1 MRQRGRGSGYEFP
14 ELLLARSP
22 YQASTPVAEL
32 SPCQAQDAPLDLG
45 LTSAV
50 QLHLRPLPTCI
61 LQAGHRDLYLQFL
74 ISACNSMP
82 VPGPTRFPLLG
93 MLFALFLDISS
104 FLSAHE
110 GSGTQSTDGRHQR
123 HPLVPMTH
131 LPPLLL
137 SKHPCSSLR
146 ALRWSRGKGASL
158 GDSCGQ
164 AGLVST

>member
-1 MRQRGRGSGYEFP
+1 MSSPNCSSHDLHTRQTFQYLNSP
-14 ELLLARSP
+14 LARHRMPHWIWFLPRQSSFISGP
-22 YQASTPVAEL
+22 S
-32 SPCQAQDAPLDLG
+32 
-45 LTSAV
+45 
-50 QLHLRPLPTCI
+50 PTCI

-82 VPGPTRFPLLG
+82 VPGPAQCFLLG
-93 MLFALFLDISS
+93 MPFALFLDISS
-104 FLSAHE
+104 SLSAHE
-110 GSGTQSTDGRHQR
+110 GSGTQSRDGRHQR
-123 HPLVPMTH
+123 HLLVPTTH

-158 GDSCGQ
+158 GDPCGQ